1 MTNRHFSPYY
11 SMIMGYLTRTMVN
24 NVLTS
29 GHLFI
34 R

>member
-1 MTNRHFSPYY
+1 MTNRHFSPHY
-11 SMIMGYLTRTMVN
+11 SMITGYLARAIVN